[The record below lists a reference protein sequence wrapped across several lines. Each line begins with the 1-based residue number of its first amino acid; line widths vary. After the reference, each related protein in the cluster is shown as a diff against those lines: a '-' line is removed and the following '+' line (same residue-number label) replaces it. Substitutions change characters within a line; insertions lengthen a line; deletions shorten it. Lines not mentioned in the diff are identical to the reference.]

1 MAKNKTRK
9 REMHRGGAQA
19 SQPAFTPT
27 WLQNRNTLRQEMERR
42 RRAVY
47 NPSNLN
53 NTQAKLDF
61 IILKLDFD
69 SLMHNLLLVK

>member
-1 MAKNKTRK
+1 MAKNRTRK
-9 REMHRGGAQA
+9 RGMHKGGAQA
-19 SQPAFTPT
+19 SQPAFTPI
-27 WLQNRNTLRQEMERR
+27 WLKDRNSLLEEMERR

-69 SLMHNLLLVK
+69 TLMRKILQR